1 MEGVWP
7 DQDRVQMGSET
18 SFIGLVQ
25 DVLTFFLGHERAC
38 ELLDLLGVSV
48 FTCVLDTNV
57 ILKDL
62 SRHLLSQQPTG
73 LMIAARFGGV
83 RLFASTVVRD
93 EVHEHLDRLTSR
105 HGIAIATAQE
115 HWRLTYAPLI
125 TFLDP
130 TDVQAL
136 SLRGEVVAAADPDDV
151 PTSKIIELIRPHAA
165 LSEDHHL
172 SVYTIKGRSWTE
184 FAAAARDSS
193 RRDADFVVVHL
204 GTGFALWLSASAVG
218 SLVSLLR
225 RTDRRLLKVVG
236 LAATLIAALLIA
248 HPVSRGWLRE
258 KAQYLFN
265 MGPDRLHVYL
275 SAIGDALIHLH
286 DEDVNAKLASGFIL
300 EQSLSHEA
308 PRLVRDYIPEILSR
322 SRIPLTA
329 DEVVLEMV
337 RRGYEPRGAHPERYV
352 IRVLRAYPR
361 IFEEKHPHR
370 WGLRNH
376 APTGGEAGG
385 EVKPQ

>member
-1 MEGVWP
+1 M
-7 DQDRVQMGSET
+7 
-18 SFIGLVQ
+18 
-25 DVLTFFLGHERAC
+25 
-38 ELLDLLGVSV
+38 
-48 FTCVLDTNV
+48 

-62 SRHLLSQQPTG
+62 SRYLLSRQPTG

-93 EVHEHLDRLTSR
+93 EVYEHLDRLTNR
-105 HGIAIATAQE
+105 HGIAIATAHE
-115 HWRLTYAPLI
+115 HWRRTYAPLI

-136 SLRGEVVAAADPDDV
+136 SPRGEVVAAADPDDV

-193 RRDADFVVVHL
+193 RRDADFVVVNL

-258 KAQYLFN
+258 KAQYLFD
-265 MGPDRLHVYL
+265 MGPERLHVYL
-275 SAIGDALIHLH
+275 AVIGDALIRLH

-300 EQSLSHEA
+300 EQRMPHEA

-322 SRIPLTA
+322 SHVLLTA
-329 DEVVLEMV
+329 DEIVQEMV
-337 RRGYEPRGAHPERYV
+337 RLGYKPKGAHPERHV
-352 IRVLRAYPR
+352 TRVLGAYPLL
-361 IFEEKHPHR
+361 FEEQRPHR
-370 WGLRNH
+370 WGLRTH
-376 APTGGEAGG
+376 APTAVESDGEG
-385 EVKPQ
+385 ELQ